1 MNNFAP
7 RETPLFLEPQKK
19 MTYRLK
25 KAIMNISPDFRMR
38 LQRKD
43 YPSIM
48 EVFQA
53 LAKKYTD
60 LQEEP
65 NDER

>member
-1 MNNFAP
+1 MNKATP

-19 MTYRLK
+19 RIYRMK